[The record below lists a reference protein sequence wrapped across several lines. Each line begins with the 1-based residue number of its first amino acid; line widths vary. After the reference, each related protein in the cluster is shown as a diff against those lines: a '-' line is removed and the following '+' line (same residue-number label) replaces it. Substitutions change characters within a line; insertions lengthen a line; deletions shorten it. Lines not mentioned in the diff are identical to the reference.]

1 MRNLTT
7 AEVARMTTT
16 QGESFNDVVTLHH
29 FTVASDSLNQ
39 LVNTFDSGASVTCG
53 ILTQKEYRN
62 YRGELV
68 TIDADAVLRFAMS
81 QAVHIGDKVVSDGV
95 SYSVDGIQIGRNVQI
110 IPLKEVKI

>member
-16 QGESFNDVVTLHH
+16 QGESMNDQVTLYVR
-29 FTVASDSLNQ
+29 TSGQDSLLQ
-39 LVNTFDSGASVTCG
+39 VIDSFDTGNLVTCG

-62 YRGELV
+62 YRGEIV

-81 QAVHIGDKVVSDGV
+81 QAVSVGDRVISDGV
-95 SYSVDGIQIGRNVQI
+95 TYSVDGVQIGRNVKI
-110 IPLKEVKI
+110 IPLKEIKI